1 MLWSQKCNLSFFEYL
16 FNEPFLNYFHKTK
29 YEGVMEPE
37 INLFSWDLFLH
48 NLHNYYN
55 YIRFEKKEEG
65 KAINRYNGQK

>member
-1 MLWSQKCNLSFFEYL
+1 M
-16 FNEPFLNYFHKTK
+16 NYFHKTK

-65 KAINRYNGQK
+65 KAINRYNSQK